1 MEALIAEL
9 EAATE
14 GSRECVI
21 WPRKL
26 DKRGRGRIWH
36 AGKLML
42 AHRWVWERLR
52 GPIPSGKMLCHKCD
66 NPACVLPSHLYIGTH
81 ADNMRDMS
89 RRKRTHYHRNPEK
102 VRAMGWRAGKMNTW
116 ARGEGNPK
124 AKLTAQQA
132 AEIKADTRKT
142 KELAIIYDVCR
153 TTIQRIRQG
162 ALWAL

>member
-1 MEALIAEL
+1 MKDLIAAL
-9 EAATE
+9 EAAPE
-14 GSRECVI
+14 GSRECVL

-42 AHRWVWERLR
+42 AHRWVWERVR
-52 GPIPSGKMLCHKCD
+52 GPIPPGKILCHKCD
-66 NPACVLPSHLYIGTH
+66 NPTCVLPAHLYIGTH

-89 RRKRTHYHRNPEK
+89 RRKRTHYHQNPKK
-102 VRAMGWRAGKMNTW
+102 VTEMGRRAGKLNTW

-132 AEIKADTRKT
+132 AEVKIDIRKT
-142 KELAIIYDVCR
+142 KEVAAVYGVHR
-153 TTIQRIRQG
+153 TTIQRIRRGG
-162 ALWAL
+162 AWKI